1 MNRWL
6 RRSLQVTILAGGFVA
21 VGAAAAYADEGP
33 QTEPV
38 TQQSVIQLQT
48 TQTVSAAAQPVAA
61 PGSWKAPAAIHVTP
75 ARTTTAQTATTPR
88 KVATKHVRHHAVQ
101 PKEPAVTPVSLPKQH
116 KAVRKQATT
125 TEASVYPPPYWW
137 WGWGWGNQILIPINT
152 GVNVSCNGI
161 AILGNA
167 WVNCGPFPAVAAKGA
182 TAPRESRRAG
192 P

>member
-6 RRSLQVTILAGGFVA
+6 RRSLHVTVLAGGFVA

-33 QTEPV
+33 QTQPV

-48 TQTVSAAAQPVAA
+48 TQTASTAAQPVAQ
-61 PGSWKAPAAIHVTP
+61 PGSWKTRVTTHVTS
-75 ARTTTAQTATTPR
+75 TAKAATTPR
-88 KVATKHVRHHAVQ
+88 KVAVKKVRHHTVQ

-116 KAVRKQATT
+116 KAVRKQATPT
-125 TEASVYPPPYWW
+125 DASVYPPYWW
-137 WGWGWGNQILIPINT
+137 WWGWGNQILIPINT

-167 WVNCGPFPAVAAKGA
+167 WVNCGGYPAVAAKGA
-182 TAPRESRRAG
+182 PAPRESRRAG